1 MAQGE
6 ESAIAESSG
15 TVDNT
20 TAAANVDCG
29 ATVLTL
35 LLLLLSA
42 YRTVSYLHLRK
53 PAWLSSCRWCR
64 PWHYWHSRTRVCS
77 LAVSGSQTVN
87 EQRSDMCPLGLI
99 EDQNAR
105 CIRDHLRVFHWAGT
119 EAFCFLSFTDNLVS
133 VFLIRMMD
141 PLWPT
146 RFTYCAVSTEFADY
160 CANVANR
167 ETSLFAVS
175 LQTWD

>member
-42 YRTVSYLHLRK
+42 YRTKADIDESMYSRNDGGCINQGVGHTEECGERTCLVGTIILAAPWTLLHSTGK
-53 PAWLSSCRWCR
+53 AVM
-64 PWHYWHSRTRVCS
+64 SRFG
-77 LAVSGSQTVN
+77 ATVH
-87 EQRSDMCPLGLI
+87 PL
-99 EDQNAR
+99 
-105 CIRDHLRVFHWAGT
+105 
-119 EAFCFLSFTDNLVS
+119 
-133 VFLIRMMD
+133 
-141 PLWPT
+141 
-146 RFTYCAVSTEFADY
+146 
-160 CANVANR
+160 
-167 ETSLFAVS
+167 
-175 LQTWD
+175 